1 MQSTPNSKKELCVKL
16 FLWSNEIERKQKNIW
31 KQKKNDGTTYLYEWI
46 FSSKEHLKKKEVSQT
61 KTHEYRLAPY
71 K

>member
-1 MQSTPNSKKELCVKL
+1 MKLKENKKIFENK
-16 FLWSNEIERKQKNIW
+16 
-31 KQKKNDGTTYLYEWI
+31 KKNDGTTYLYEWI

>member
-1 MQSTPNSKKELCVKL
+1 MCNPPLILKKELCVKL
-16 FLWSNEIERKQKNIW
+16 FLWSNEIKRKKIIET
-31 KQKKNDGTTYLYEWI
+31 KKNYGTTYLYEWI
-46 FSSKEHLKKKEVSQT
+46 FLFKKEHLKKKEVSQT

>member
-1 MQSTPNSKKELCVKL
+1 MKLKEKKKYLKT
-16 FLWSNEIERKQKNIW
+16 
-31 KQKKNDGTTYLYEWI
+31 KKNYGTTYLYEWI

>member
-1 MQSTPNSKKELCVKL
+1 MKLKGKKILE
-16 FLWSNEIERKQKNIW
+16 N
-31 KQKKNDGTTYLYEWI
+31 KKKYGTTYLYEWI
-46 FSSKEHLKKKEVSQT
+46 FSPKEHLKKKEVSQT

>member
-1 MQSTPNSKKELCVKL
+1 MKLKEKKYLKT
-16 FLWSNEIERKQKNIW
+16 
-31 KQKKNDGTTYLYEWI
+31 KKNDGTTYLYEWI

>member
-1 MQSTPNSKKELCVKL
+1 MELL
-16 FLWSNEIERKQKNIW
+16 
-31 KQKKNDGTTYLYEWI
+31 TYMNGF

>member
-1 MQSTPNSKKELCVKL
+1 MKLKEKKIFENKKKIMELL
-16 FLWSNEIERKQKNIW
+16 
-31 KQKKNDGTTYLYEWI
+31 TYMNGF

>member
-1 MQSTPNSKKELCVKL
+1 MKLKEKKIFENKTKKMTELL
-16 FLWSNEIERKQKNIW
+16 TYMNGFSLQKN
-31 KQKKNDGTTYLYEWI
+31 T
-46 FSSKEHLKKKEVSQT
+46 SKKEVSQT